1 MSENAIVVA
10 GWALMPPS
18 NDVDEPRVR
27 DTDLAERLGYDRPR
41 KFRELV
47 SKMVESNELPGVLV
61 RPGYGRGRN
70 QHGETSAVVVTNEF
84 WLTEREALLVC
95 ARSEA
100 PRAHEVRAM
109 LVDVFIAYRRGQLVP
124 AAPPAAMTVAE
135 FSAALAPHVEALAR
149 VTTTLATISERLAA
163 VESAQPHARQP
174 LGVIGRIGASVIRGR
189 LRDYARLLEVPG
201 KRGSRQSHLRA
212 ADQEL
217 RERIGYPMSRGS
229 SWDMLDQSL
238 EGMAARHLHQMI
250 ERAQRYTGERQPC
263 KQTTLWSLKGGA

>member
-1 MSENAIVVA
+1 MAENAIVVA

-47 SKMVESNELPGVLV
+47 SKMVESNELPGILV

-70 QHGETSAVVVTNEF
+70 QHGETSAVIVTNEF

-109 LVDVFIAYRRGQLVP
+109 LVDVFIAYRRGQLAPVIP
-124 AAPPAAMTVAE
+124 SELGAAI
-135 FSAALAPHVEALAR
+135 AAL
-149 VTTTLATISERLAA
+149 
-163 VESAQPHARQP
+163 SAQIASLASIHDRVAALEAVAPHARQP

-189 LRDYARLLEVPG
+189 LRDYARLLEVPN

-250 ERAQRYTGERQPC
+250 ERAQRFTSERQPT

>member
-1 MSENAIVVA
+1 MAENAIVVA

-18 NDVDEPRVR
+18 NDVDEPRIR
-27 DTDLAERLGYDRPR
+27 DVDLADRLGIKQLRNIRHTINSLIERGEIAGVLHGTEIVRYELRPGNWQE
-41 KFRELV
+41 RELTV
-47 SKMVESNELPGVLV
+47 
-61 RPGYGRGRN
+61 Y
-70 QHGETSAVVVTNEF
+70 
-84 WLTEREALLVC
+84 WLTEKQALRVC
-95 ARSEA
+95 MTSKGARA
-100 PRAHEVRAM
+100 AEVKT
-109 LVDVFIAYRRGQLVP
+109 LLENVFVAYRTGQLVP
-124 AAPPAAMTVAE
+124 AAPQPQPLATTTDLATAIATLSAQIASLASIHDRV
-135 FSAALAPHVEALAR
+135 AALEA
-149 VTTTLATISERLAA
+149 AA
-163 VESAQPHARQP
+163 PHARQP

-250 ERAQRYTGERQPC
+250 ERAQRFTSERQPS

>member
-1 MSENAIVVA
+1 MESNAIVVA

-27 DTDLAERLGYDRPR
+27 DTDLAERLGYSQARDIR
-41 KFRELV
+41 KTIGRMIESGEL
-47 SKMVESNELPGVLV
+47 SGVHERAIV
-61 RPGYGRGRN
+61 ARTSMPNG
-70 QHGETSAVVVTNEF
+70 GERSVNITEY
-84 WLTEREALLVC
+84 WLTEREALLLC

-100 PRAHEVRAM
+100 TRAIEVRAA

-124 AAPPAAMTVAE
+124 VIPSELGAAITSLSAQIASLASIHDRV
-135 FSAALAPHVEALAR
+135 AALEA
-149 VTTTLATISERLAA
+149 AA
-163 VESAQPHARQP
+163 PHARQP
-174 LGVIGRIGASVIRGR
+174 LGVIGRIGAAVIRGR
-189 LRDYARLLEVPG
+189 LRDYARLLEVPS

-250 ERAQRYTGERQPC
+250 ERAQRFTSERQPS
-263 KQTTLWSLKGGA
+263 KQTTLWALKGGA